1 MNTYSS
7 PPSPSSTHFLK
18 GKMKYPKN
26 WVGRAIFKKIC
37 RENQKAEDRE
47 NVKAIGRLNFFIFIF
62 SYDGN

>member
-37 RENQKAEDRE
+37 RENQKREDRE
-47 NVKAIGRLNFFIFIF
+47 NVKVIGR
-62 SYDGN
+62 